1 LNVEHRN
8 FNLQTLSDA
17 TDMNLSLANWILKR
31 TPEHILHPRI
41 VSTTLDKEIPLS
53 NGTFIPRRG
62 YRFPEG
68 ACRKDLVIKRI
79 REGFRFWDVGFGQD
93 TELNAAIKDAIDSKI
108 VRREE
113 LFVLGRLEIC
123 KDELEVRMDSIL
135 RSTSMEYLDLL
146 MVPGPY
152 SLEITVPRPCSVEN
166 EDDSKASDSM
176 SRHQMIDGCIQIWKK
191 LGNFEGK
198 VKAFGLSI
206 EVTKSELNDILQK
219 IAVKPAVIEV
229 TATLELPREEFLELC
244 KQHSIHI
251 ISNIGS
257 EEWLETQQ
265 HPNEVDEIIQKHC
278 LSMRSVLLEWSCMLA
293 FQMVF

>member
-1 LNVEHRN
+1 
-8 FNLQTLSDA
+8 
-17 TDMNLSLANWILKR
+17 MNLSLANWILKR

-41 VSTTLDKEIPLS
+41 VKTSLDKEIPLS

-93 TELNAAIKDAIDSKI
+93 TELNAAIKDAIDRNI
-108 VRREE
+108 VSREE
-113 LFVLGRLEIC
+113 LFVLGRLEIF
-123 KDELEVRMDSIL
+123 KDELEVDSIL

-146 MVPGPY
+146 MVPGSY
-152 SLEITVPRPCSVEN
+152 SLEN

-176 SRHQMIDGCIQIWKK
+176 DRHQMIDGCIQIWKK

-198 VKAFGLSI
+198 VKAFGLST
-206 EVTKSELNDILQK
+206 EVTESELNDILQN

-251 ISNIGS
+251 ISNICS

-278 LSMRSVLLEWSCMLA
+278 LSMRSVLLEWSCTLA
-293 FQMVF
+293 FQMAF